1 MTGSAPRFGVLW
13 AVMAETDPVRN
24 ATPRDRARARLSGKG
39 GGATPTAPLTW
50 RQRLWREIRGYAEA
64 LVIAYLVVTFLFT
77 TVGVVGSSM
86 EPNLNGGNGGTI
98 LQSLL
103 TGDRVFIPKFDTWL
117 RRMGVLPAFE
127 RGAVVVL
134 REPANA
140 PTALVTGRQKF
151 FIKRIVAVPGD
162 RIRIERGQVIVNGVA
177 IDQSF
182 ITDEAN
188 FRVAEVDFPK
198 VVVEN
203 GDVAAMVVG
212 FDRASTTLSNP
223 ILPMGGFDPAPTSVD
238 DPRVQLFYGNVVSN
252 VEVPAGTVEG
262 APVVLDLVLPD
273 GYYFVMGDNR
283 SARGSEDSRYFGP
296 IKAVSIAG
304 RATAVIWPPRRD
316 GDWSWRRLPAPEAFD
331 LTP

>member
-1 MTGSAPRFGVLW
+1 
-13 AVMAETDPVRN
+13 MAETDPVRN

-39 GGATPTAPLTW
+39 SGSAPAAPLTW
-50 RQRLWREIRGYAEA
+50 QQRFWREVRGYAEA
-64 LVIAYLVVTFLFT
+64 LVIAYLVVTFVFT

-86 EPNLNGGNGGTI
+86 EPNLNGGNGGTLI
-98 LQSLL
+98 QSLL

-140 PTALVTGRQKF
+140 PTALATGSQKF

-162 RIRIERGQVIVNGVA
+162 RVRIERGQVFVNGVA
-177 IDQSF
+177 IDQGF
-182 ITDEAN
+182 ITDEAP

-198 VVVEN
+198 VLVEN
-203 GDVAAMVVG
+203 GRVSAMVVG
-212 FDRASTTLSNP
+212 FDRASASLSNP
-223 ILPMGGFDPAPTSVD
+223 VLPMGGFDPAPNAVD
-238 DPRVQLFYGNVVSN
+238 DPLVQLFYGNVVSN
-252 VEVPAGTVEG
+252 VEVPSGTTEG
-262 APVVLDLVLPD
+262 TPVVLDLLLPD

-296 IKAVSIAG
+296 IRAITIAG

-316 GDWSWRRLPAPEAFD
+316 GEWNWRGLPAPEAFD
-331 LTP
+331 LAP